1 MTLKV
6 KVIHEFTDRY
16 TKELYRIGDKL
27 DLPVKRVNEIVRVGG
42 LIEITEVEQEEEPV
56 EENSVDIEQIE
67 PTEQSEPVEEE
78 EPKEEP
84 KATGRRKKK
93 QIRK

>member
-6 KVIHEFTDRY
+6 KVIHEFTDRC
-16 TKELYRIGDKL
+16 TKELYRIGDTL

-42 LIEITEVEQEEEPV
+42 LIEIAEVEQEE
-56 EENSVDIEQIE
+56 
-67 PTEQSEPVEEE
+67 EPVEEE

-84 KATGRRKKK
+84 KATGRRKRSK
-93 QIRK
+93 

>member
-16 TKELYRIGDKL
+16 TKELYRIGDEL

-56 EENSVDIEQIE
+56 EEVSVDIE

-84 KATGRRKKK
+84 KATGRRKRSK
-93 QIRK
+93 

>member
-1 MTLKV
+1 MKV
-6 KVIHEFTDRY
+6 KVIHEFTDRH
-16 TKELYRIGDKL
+16 TKELYRIGDEL

-42 LIEITEVEQEEEPV
+42 LIEIAEEEQEEEPV
-56 EENSVDIEQIE
+56 EEVSVDVESTEPTE

-84 KATGRRKKK
+84 KATGRRKRSK
-93 QIRK
+93 

>member
-42 LIEITEVEQEEEPV
+42 LIEIVEVEQEEETV
-56 EENSVDIEQIE
+56 EEVSVDVE
-67 PTEQSEPVEEE
+67 PTEQSESVEE
-78 EPKEEP
+78 EEP
-84 KATGRRKKK
+84 KATGRRKRSK
-93 QIRK
+93 

>member
-16 TKELYRIGDKL
+16 TKELYRIGDTL

-42 LIEITEVEQEEEPV
+42 LIEIAEVEQEEKPV
-56 EENSVDIEQIE
+56 EEVSVDIE

-84 KATGRRKKK
+84 KATGRRKRNK
-93 QIRK
+93 

>member
-16 TKELYRIGDKL
+16 TKELYRIGDTL

-42 LIEITEVEQEEEPV
+42 LIEIVEVEQEEETV
-56 EENSVDIEQIE
+56 EEVSVDVE

-84 KATGRRKKK
+84 KATGRRKRNK
-93 QIRK
+93 

>member
-16 TKELYRIGDKL
+16 TKELYRIGDEL

-56 EENSVDIEQIE
+56 EE
-67 PTEQSEPVEEE
+67 EEE

-84 KATGRRKKK
+84 KATGRRKRSK
-93 QIRK
+93 

>member
-42 LIEITEVEQEEEPV
+42 LIEIAEVEQEEEPV
-56 EENSVDIEQIE
+56 EEVSVDVEQ
-67 PTEQSEPVEEE
+67 TEQTEPVKE
-78 EPKEEP
+78 EEP
-84 KATGRRKKK
+84 KATGRRKRSK
-93 QIRK
+93 

>member
-42 LIEITEVEQEEEPV
+42 LIEIVEVEQEEEPV
-56 EENSVDIEQIE
+56 EEVSVDVEQIE

-84 KATGRRKKK
+84 KATGRRKRSK
-93 QIRK
+93 